1 MITIQNLQL
10 MIEDALG
17 CGYVKPE
24 SEVRF
29 ITRKNNSHPS
39 KDCSFEPEWRSI
51 GPGVDKSG
59 VPVDRRYGDGC
70 LFLAQESELRDTPEQ
85 LKLAFDW

>member
-1 MITIQNLQL
+1 MITIRDLQH
-10 MIEDALG
+10 MIDQAID
-17 CGYVKPE
+17 CGYVKHD

-29 ITRKNNSHPS
+29 ITRNNLGNSR
-39 KDCSFEPEWRSI
+39 DCSFEPEWRSI
-51 GPGVDKSG
+51 GPGVNKSG